1 MMYKNALEEN
11 KKKYNNVTISFDDKT
26 STYKLAGEWSWVVL
40 EKTTDKILDKLV
52 IPGKKVII
60 DGSKISYMDTTGAF
74 FIHRFITKLEEK
86 SSSVTSINMLEED
99 LALLEMTKGFE
110 LKHDN
115 PINFEYKAGILEKI
129 GQSVVSLWHTSVE
142 LIEFFGH
149 ICVAF
154 VTLFKK
160 SQSLYYPGIVETVSS
175 AGIGGIVISSLLC
188 FLIGVNL
195 AYQMSPQFITYG
207 ANIYIVNF
215 LGIALL
221 REVTPLLTAII
232 VAGRTGSAITASI
245 GTMKVL
251 EEIDALQTMGISPI
265 RRLVIPRLIG
275 LLISLPILT
284 MIADVASMFGGAIVS
299 ATSLSVPYNLFL
311 NKLQTAV
318 SINNYTIGIFKTFTF
333 ATIIAMVGCFCGFRV
348 KGNADSIGVQTTRSV
363 VMSICL
369 IVLFDAIYAIVFKV
383 LGM

>member
-1 MMYKNALEEN
+1 MYKNALGEN
-11 KKKYNNVTISFDDKT
+11 KKNYDRVTINYDSSAT
-26 STYKLAGEWSWVVL
+26 TYFLSGEWSWVVL
-40 EKTTDKILDKLV
+40 EKTTDVILDKLIV
-52 IPGKKVII
+52 SGKKVTI
-60 DGSKISYMDTTGAF
+60 DASKISYMDTTGAF
-74 FIHRFITKLEEK
+74 FIHRLISKLKEVNTEV
-86 SSSVTSINMLEED
+86 SAINMIDED
-99 LALLEMTKGFE
+99 LALLKMTDGFE

-115 PINFEYKAGILEKI
+115 PINYEYKAGIFERVGKGVYELWQTTLEL
-129 GQSVVSLWHTSVE
+129 V
-142 LIEFFGH
+142 EFFGH
-149 ICVAF
+149 LCLALSS
-154 VTLFKK
+154 LFKK
-160 SQSLYYPGIVETVSS
+160 GHSLYIAGVMETISS
-175 AGIGGIVISSLLC
+175 AGIKGIGISSLLC

-207 ANIYIVNF
+207 ANVYIVNF

-284 MIADVASMFGGAIVS
+284 MIADAASMLGGAIVS
-299 ATSLSVPYNLFL
+299 ATSLSVNYSLFL
-311 NKLQTAV
+311 NKLQTTV

-333 ATIIAMVGCFCGFRV
+333 AWIIAMVGCFCGFRV

-369 IVLFDAIYAIVFKV
+369 IVLFDAIFAIVFKI

>member
-1 MMYKNALEEN
+1 MYKNALDEN
-11 KKKYNNVTISFDDKT
+11 KKKYDTVQIEFDSKT
-26 STYKLAGEWSWVVL
+26 DTYKLSGEWSWVVL
-40 EKTTDKILDKLV
+40 EKTTDKILDKLIV
-52 IPGKKVII
+52 SGKKVII

-74 FIHRFITKLEEK
+74 FIHRLISKLQNA
-86 SSSVTSINMLEED
+86 SSVVSSIEMLDED
-99 LALLEMTKGFE
+99 LALLKMTTGFE

-115 PINFEYKAGILEKI
+115 PINFEYKAGVFEKI
-129 GQSVVSLWHTSVE
+129 GQSVVGLWHTTVE

-154 VTLFKK
+154 ATIFKR
-160 SQSLYYPGIVETVSS
+160 SQSLYYPGIVETISS
-175 AGIGGIVISSLLC
+175 AGIGGILISSLLC

-207 ANIYIVNF
+207 ANVYIVNF

-251 EEIDALQTMGISPI
+251 EEIDALQTMGISPV

-284 MIADVASMFGGAIVS
+284 MIADVASMLGGAIVS
-299 ATSLSVPYNLFL
+299 ATSLSVGYSLFL

-369 IVLFDAIYAIVFKV
+369 IVLFDAIYAIIFKI

>member
-1 MMYKNALEEN
+1 MYKNALEEN
-11 KKKYNNVTISFDDKT
+11 KKKYNNVTIFFDDKT
-26 STYKLAGEWSWVVL
+26 NTYMLSGEWSWVVL
-40 EKTTDKILDKLV
+40 EKNTDKIFEKLIV
-52 IPGKKVII
+52 SNKKVTI

-74 FIHRFITKLEEK
+74 FIHRLIAKLQEG
-86 SSSVTSINMLEED
+86 SSSVISINMLEED
-99 LALLEMTKGFE
+99 LALLDMTKGFE

-115 PINFEYKAGILEKI
+115 PINFEYKAGIFEKI
-129 GQSVVSLWHTSVE
+129 GKSVVDLWDTTTE
-142 LIEFFGH
+142 LVGFFGH
-149 ICVAF
+149 ICVVFA
-154 VTLFKK
+154 TLFKR
-160 SQSLYYPGIVETVSS
+160 SQSLYYPGVFETVSS

-299 ATSLSVPYNLFL
+299 ATSLSVPYSLFL

-369 IVLFDAIYAIVFKV
+369 IVLFDAIYAIIFKV

>member
-1 MMYKNALEEN
+1 MYKNALEEN
-11 KKKYNNVTISFDDKT
+11 KKAYDRIKINFNS
-26 STYKLAGEWSWVVL
+26 STNTYHLEGDWSWVVL
-40 EKTTDKILDKLV
+40 EKTTDKVLDRLVVADKTVTIDASKL
-52 IPGKKVII
+52 
-60 DGSKISYMDTTGAF
+60 SYMDTTGAF
-74 FIHRFITKLEEK
+74 FIHRFISKLKEAK
-86 SSSVTSINMLEED
+86 TSVAAIHMADED
-99 LALLEMTKGFE
+99 LALLEMTDGFE

-115 PINFEYKAGILEKI
+115 PINYEYKAGIFEKV
-129 GQSVVSLWHTSVE
+129 GKVAYELWNTTVE
-142 LIEFFGH
+142 LVEFFGH
-149 ICVAF
+149 LCFAF
-154 VTLFKK
+154 FSLFKK
-160 SQSLYYPGIVETVSS
+160 GHSLYMPGVMETISS
-175 AGIGGIVISSLLC
+175 AGIKGIGISSLLC

-207 ANIYIVNF
+207 ANVYIVNF

-275 LLISLPILT
+275 LMISLPILT
-284 MIADVASMFGGAIVS
+284 MIADVASMLGGAIVS
-299 ATSLSVPYNLFL
+299 ATSLSVNYSLFF

-333 ATIIAMVGCFCGFRV
+333 AWIIGMVGCFCGFRV

-369 IVLFDAIYAIVFKV
+369 IVLFDAIFAIIFKI